1 MSTQTKAETIH
12 RYRET
17 EQYLKLAS
25 LLEGYSQYTID
36 NLYMSLAGN
45 SLSRELL
52 EDRLDALNL
61 DPTVESKVFAIFRES
76 A

>member
-1 MSTQTKAETIH
+1 MSTQTKAKTIH

-17 EQYLKLAS
+17 EQYKKLAS
-25 LLEGYSQYTID
+25 LLEGYSQHTID

-61 DPTVESKVFAIFRES
+61 DPKVESQVFAIFRES

>member
-1 MSTQTKAETIH
+1 MSTQTKAKTIH

-17 EQYLKLAS
+17 EQYQKLAS
-25 LLEGYSQYTID
+25 LLEGYSQHTID

-52 EDRLDALNL
+52 EDRLNALNL
-61 DPTVESKVFAIFRES
+61 DLKIEHQVFAIFRES